1 MNQNRCKKSYGIS
14 LRIFVLVAVIAVFL
28 TGSIGMGHTANAEK
42 TYGLYVSDLLEYSG
56 AKHAELSPGATN
68 IIKRG
73 RQMFEI
79 TWTALGDIMSY
90 PGTGQELFFRKG
102 TVYQGIPYGQP
113 VHKGKYVGFNADL
126 EEFATAAADAHSEM
140 YTTLGENT

>member
-14 LRIFVLVAVIAVFL
+14 LRIFVLVAVIAVSL

-79 TWTALGDIMSY
+79 QGRNYFSGKEPFIRGFLMDNLYIKENMSDSMLTWKNLLLLRQMQIVKCI
-90 PGTGQELFFRKG
+90 R
-102 TVYQGIPYGQP
+102 
-113 VHKGKYVGFNADL
+113 H
-126 EEFATAAADAHSEM
+126 
-140 YTTLGENT
+140 